1 MKSPSSRYLTG
12 CVLRAIL
19 GTFLLLCAISAV
31 RTHWIGPDACGEIPP
46 PWDKALILPDRLVHL
61 AITKIAEKR
70 STQPSTSTSL
80 PPQPSLQSSESV
92 TAPASPPS
100 TPLSPPSTPLSPT
113 PAMAKLPA
121 MPSMPDMP
129 GMPTTTAGGDLRT
142 RHAELLT
149 AIKAREKQ
157 LRSAAAG
164 SNPHREE
171 YVKASKTYKQFALRN
186 NALLKEFQDA
196 TGDRRMS
203 IADELR
209 KLKLNRDR
217 VTKTYESAKQR
228 YTAWKEQ
235 HPQTKPDLENDPE
248 LQRLRQEVANVAQQL
263 ATP

>member
-1 MKSPSSRYLTG
+1 MVQSLMVSVVFEANSNIPP
-12 CVLRAIL
+12 
-19 GTFLLLCAISAV
+19 LLLKV
-31 RTHWIGPDACGEIPP
+31 
-46 PWDKALILPDRLVHL
+46 
-61 AITKIAEKR
+61 
-70 STQPSTSTSL
+70 
-80 PPQPSLQSSESV
+80 ESV
-92 TAPASPPS
+92 TLT
-100 TPLSPPSTPLSPT
+100 TPD
-113 PAMAKLPA
+113 
-121 MPSMPDMP
+121 MPSMP
-129 GMPTTTAGGDLRT
+129 TTAGRDLRT